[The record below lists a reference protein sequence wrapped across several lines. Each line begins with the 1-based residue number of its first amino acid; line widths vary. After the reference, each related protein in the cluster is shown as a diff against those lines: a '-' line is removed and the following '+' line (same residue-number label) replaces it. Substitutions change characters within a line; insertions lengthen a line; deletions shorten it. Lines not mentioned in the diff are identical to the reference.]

1 MDDVPL
7 LSQTT
12 YGDLAVGDAW
22 GPFTERL
29 DEETG
34 EALAEGVLPLL
45 TLRVLRRA
53 LGGIPPGGVL
63 VRQHFE
69 VRATLEPGDVDI
81 DVRVTGQQQPPSGL
95 YTTFTFA
102 LEQGGALA
110 AVVDWMI
117 LAP

>member
-7 LSQTT
+7 LSQVE
-12 YGDLAVGDAW
+12 YGSLSVGDAW
-22 GPFTERL
+22 GPLTETL
-29 DEETG
+29 EPETG
-34 EALAEGVLPLL
+34 DALGDGVLPLL

-53 LGGIPPGGVL
+53 LGGILPGGVL

-69 VRATLEPGDVDI
+69 VRATLTPGDVVI
-81 DVRVTGQQQPPSGL
+81 DVRVTGQQHPRSGL

-102 LEQGGALA
+102 LEQDGTLA